1 MFYPACH
8 GVQTAR
14 ERAQARP
21 PCLQKPGWRRRW
33 EGLERRPWAPGGRL
47 LGTPHLGAV
56 CMASTPTG
64 VFHLRLGPQ
73 AGPSFAQ
80 QRAPAAGSSQAS
92 WPLDTRPSG
101 LCFNAPSSRKS
112 PQTKPGTLAS
122 PAPEAFS
129 HIAAVIT
136 VTQLPPAWMPVCCLP
151 PPASPPRGTDC
162 DSVQWPLLNGRKKV
176 NVQQTCPAHP

>member
-64 VFHLRLGPQ
+64 VFHLGLGPQ

-101 LCFNAPSSRKS
+101 LRFNAPSSRKS

-122 PAPEAFS
+122 PAPEGLLS
-129 HIAAVIT
+129 HCSCHYCHSVATRVDACV
-136 VTQLPPAWMPVCCLP
+136 LS
-151 PPASPPRGTDC
+151 ASSSIPPRGTDC